1 MTIMK
6 TKARQIVDDMLTAFG
21 QQDINAVVDTFA
33 EDAVLIHH
41 GTQIM
46 PSAKFKGKD
55 GARMF
60 FEYNINALEVVYF
73 NTNEFIDAGE
83 DRLIILGNEHFIS
96 KEDGTHM
103 KNTWVQIYTVIDG
116 LISKMEEFAT
126 SASPE
131 QYAGNGN

>member
-6 TKARQIVDDMLTAFG
+6 TKAKQIVEDMLTAFS
-21 QQDINAVVDTFA
+21 QQNINAVVDTFA

-131 QYAGNGN
+131 EYAGNGN

>member
-41 GTQIM
+41 GTQII

-55 GARMF
+55 GVRMF

-73 NTNEFIDAGE
+73 NSNEFIDTGK
-83 DRLIILGNEHFIS
+83 DQLLILGNEHFIS
-96 KEDGTHM
+96 KEGGTHM

>member
-41 GTQIM
+41 GTQII

-73 NTNEFIDAGE
+73 NSNEFIDAGK
-83 DRLIILGNEHFIS
+83 DQLLILGNEHFIS

>member
-6 TKARQIVDDMLTAFG
+6 TKARQIVDDMLRAFG

-73 NTNEFIDAGE
+73 KTNEFIEAGE

-96 KEDGTHM
+96 KEDGKHM

>member
-83 DRLIILGNEHFIS
+83 ERLIILGNEHFIS

>member
-6 TKARQIVDDMLTAFG
+6 TKARQIVEDMLTAFG

-41 GTQIM
+41 GTQII

-73 NTNEFIDAGE
+73 NSNEFIDAGK
-83 DRLIILGNEHFIS
+83 DQLLILGNEHFIS

>member
-6 TKARQIVDDMLTAFG
+6 TKARQIVDDMLRAFG

>member
-83 DRLIILGNEHFIS
+83 ERLIILGNEHYIS

-131 QYAGNGN
+131 EYAGNGN

>member
-131 QYAGNGN
+131 EYAGNGN

>member
-6 TKARQIVDDMLTAFG
+6 TKARQIVEDMLTAFG
-21 QQDINAVVDTFA
+21 QQDINAVLDTFA

-73 NTNEFIDAGE
+73 NTNEFIEAGE

-96 KEDGTHM
+96 KEDGTQM

-116 LISKMEEFAT
+116 IISKMEEFAT
-126 SASPE
+126 LASNE

>member
-6 TKARQIVDDMLTAFG
+6 TKARQIVDDMLRAFG

-60 FEYNINALEVVYF
+60 FEYNINELEVVYF